1 MPANDHW
8 QLNGLLDKLGGELY
22 LPTITSQLSAP
33 IMVISLVLSGAWRG
47 WGMGDIYLTAT
58 YEGESQSCP
67 PGTSLLVSLLLAF
80 WPFALLLL
88 LPLLFLHAVC
98 PGDGTN
104 TGPQKDG
111 LHLTGNSQTN
121 WHRLVGSTVR
131 LVSLPACLTLSPSL
145 PICPSVHLSI
155 CPGCMANSLSTL
167 PALGAAKLHSTPYP

>member
-1 MPANDHW
+1 
-8 QLNGLLDKLGGELY
+8 
-22 LPTITSQLSAP
+22 
-33 IMVISLVLSGAWRG
+33 
-47 WGMGDIYLTAT
+47 MGDIYLTAT

-67 PGTSLLVSLLLAF
+67 PGTSLVSLLLAF

-98 PGDGTN
+98 PGDRTN

-131 LVSLPACLTLSPSL
+131 LVSLPACLTLSPSP
-145 PICPSVHLSI
+145 PICPNEWSACLRLVVW
-155 CPGCMANSLSTL
+155 
-167 PALGAAKLHSTPYP
+167 